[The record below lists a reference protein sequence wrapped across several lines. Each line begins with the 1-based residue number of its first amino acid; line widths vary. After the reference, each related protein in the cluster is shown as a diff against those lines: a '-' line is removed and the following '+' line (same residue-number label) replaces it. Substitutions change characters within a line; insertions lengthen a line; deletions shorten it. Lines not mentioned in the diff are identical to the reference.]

1 MKRNTNLYGKYNK
14 TVLIILKENV
24 NQIGEPEKCVTSIAI
39 DRLVSVIGAYMV
51 RIGFLLLLTPV
62 QRQPH

>member
-24 NQIGEPEKCVTSIAI
+24 DQIGGPGKCVTSIAI
-39 DRLVSVIGAYMV
+39 DRLVSVIGGYMV

>member
-1 MKRNTNLYGKYNK
+1 MENITRR
-14 TVLIILKENV
+14 VLIILKENV
-24 NQIGEPEKCVTSIAI
+24 DEIGEPRKCVTSIAI
-39 DRLVSVIGAYMV
+39 DRLVSVIGGYMV

>member
-1 MKRNTNLYGKYNK
+1 MENITRR
-14 TVLIILKENV
+14 VLIILKENV
-24 NQIGEPEKCVTSIAI
+24 DEIGEPGKCVTSIAI